1 MPSSLEPGGT
11 EIPQTS
17 VSASRGSTSAEK
29 KAGDRSE
36 NNTTTEPCALPSFGQ
51 RVDTKSGSNT
61 RTDLSASQSAEKTAH
76 EKSDNNTT
84 AEVCAPL
91 IVEKRGTEK
100 SDDNVN
106 STDVS
111 ALLSVVENA
120 NEKSGSK
127 SSATVSESQSVKKN
141 TSDIGAGNTSTQLP
155 APLPLKRK
163 AEESADSK
171 TECDSPPSSQRTNSN
186 PESVSSPSSNTHMN
200 SGTNFDSPSS
210 SAPAA
215 ALAHIAGSQ
224 QILPSKAPLSN
235 GHKGQVHQD
244 HSKGNIGENVGEH
257 AEGLGDDPDS
267 RALHKYV
274 THLFTNFWDD
284 RLERVVHPRKGT
296 KLGLQEA
303 LGVGL
308 VPKNIRVVQFQGEE
322 PVELTEAVAS
332 GQVDRK
338 TGKVVNMNDGAVITV
353 PEAFRQGVFVV
364 DQPSFPSDPQTAGQ
378 SLAVLKKE
386 LGQGLLNKVLSGQAS
401 TAIQVIDRRTGKR
414 YKLHDAV
421 AHSILSV
428 DTAQVKDTVSG
439 KWFSWE
445 DGQRAGVICDPRKL
459 SLHQTLV
466 SPHFHKNL
474 ESFSDPSGESFRPLT
489 LEEMIEQDFVDAT
502 KLEVFNSQSERWMTV
517 EEAIADNVLDPI
529 QNKYFHKKIG
539 KFISFH
545 DAVDSGLI
553 GLQHEVKPTIPS
565 GSSERHVN
573 GTFEYTA
580 DLDEGKELE
589 ELQLPVALFKALST
603 GRVDMESSEVIMSR
617 GRRLSFQS
625 AYERNLLQPEGTFI
639 VDRCTGV
646 VYSFKEAVNCGL
658 VEVKTGSLYDTV
670 TGKKLPLAVAKDQG
684 LIKDTPHPLL
694 PLSVAAEFELFD
706 FEEKKIRHPETKQPL
721 TLTQAIVEGVVD
733 PASQLSAP
741 SGDTMTLQQ
750 VITDGSLNLDTLT
763 LTFPDGRS
771 LSLQQCV
778 GVEGRKPPNTYEFGR
793 KMSLTLDEAIMSG
806 VYDPMSNSV
815 RSKGSFITLAKALKS
830 GVINTDSL
838 VRDPFSGDILSLKEA
853 LDKRIIDQDCGKMID
868 ADGVPIALNFAME
881 KGLILKSKAPL
892 NLSLSEALDEG
903 LFNVISNQF
912 LNPDSN
918 EEIDFGTALDQ
929 GILDTEFIRVRNT
942 LTGEIVSF
950 DTAVSSGLV
959 DLNSGTC
966 INMEDGEEFSI
977 VDGMDKGIIIDTSS
991 QPAVNLEEA
1000 LDDGILDV
1008 DTCTFKDPYG
1018 QFALSLKDAMES
1030 GLLNRFSI
1038 SVRDVKN
1045 KSLLSLDGA
1054 VSRGLVDSTTG
1065 TFRKSEEEELSFK
1078 EALEKGLIFSDIC
1091 VPEKSLLDIVKQGLY
1106 NPKTCKF
1113 TDPSTGKVRSL
1124 KDMVRD
1130 SKVDPQLVLVLD
1142 KASQQ
1147 LLTYQEAMNAK
1158 ILDVKRGMVVDTE
1171 TGELLDLKEA
1181 MGRGLLQENVGN
1193 IAVSLKRAVDTGLLQ
1208 KSHGRI
1214 VDPLSRRQLVV
1225 EDAINIGLIDVSR
1238 LLVKN
1243 QDKDIYQF
1251 MEESTNDGVVFVDD
1265 DSIVYARS
1273 GTAVDVVTAFKQNL
1287 LVEIPQDGFLLGD
1300 ILSSGLYDQTH
1311 KRFKDP
1317 LTSKTLTL
1325 TEAISSGVIN
1335 ADLPQVA
1342 VPGLGKFSLTEAID
1356 KGLIDPHTGD
1366 YIALDKPLSLFDAIL
1381 TGRVSALSGASPAL
1395 KKDSEEQQTTG
1406 VSLKTSFSQ
1415 PERSVTDG
1423 PNRGS
1428 GRIFSTIERNAKT
1441 VKSLKAVDMD
1451 VLPASKPVLPGH
1463 TSVKGHDQETVRS
1476 HIRDRNDEAD
1486 EIVMGDESETD
1497 FTAAKMTDS
1506 SSNSWTGSPQSS
1518 LSEEQMQ
1525 SDVPFSAQPL
1535 LPRMK
1540 CHSAS
1545 NLLDAAAENK
1555 RISRDLELASPSLGE
1570 LHRTSKMHGDKTMVM
1585 SDSLMELHSTHW
1597 NPPTDELSASLDS
1610 LILDAIRKQHIEEK
1624 PIPLFDIIKYGIYEE
1639 RSGMFHDPETDDVVG
1654 LSDAVATGL
1663 LDASCREVINPN
1675 TRQPMSLAEAIQTGV
1690 IDAETCHFVDEST
1703 GTRLSLQQAVDV
1715 GLIFKEKESRQK
1727 AVDIYVEEILPDS
1740 TSTGRKR
1747 LEEAFSTGVLHR
1759 SNSQVIDPDSVN
1771 AITLRRAA
1779 SLGLIDV
1786 KTGEF
1791 RNPQTEEC
1799 MTLAQAVE
1807 KGFILSPKG
1816 LTLYGAVN
1824 QGLYMEGTGLFQHPS
1839 TGDSKT
1845 LQELIQDDVVSTLC
1859 PEVKDLSQDS
1869 IISLGEAIKRGI
1881 IDDQEGVYLC
1891 KDRSVTYDLT
1901 QAVAA
1906 GLIVS
1911 SSARDGLSDT
1921 SLSRS
1926 SLSPSPVPFFIVA
1939 ADTQQKS
1946 AGGDAVVP
1954 FRKSLSDPGHFA
1966 KQSTLSPA
1974 GSYSSPVVSSVSG
1987 ASETQISRGETE
1999 PGQVSANPEEQ
2010 LKNERTWHEQIVQ
2023 TTRGDSKSDLANAIH
2038 HEKVQNIPEG
2048 VFKTSKEQH
2057 VKGPNDSALF
2067 PDETEKD
2074 LAEHADTNQQSTK
2087 NLLPVVDTNNVAAAA
2102 PSSKPGHQLSPSQS
2116 VQNLSPSSKP
2126 GHQLSPSQSV
2136 QNLSPSSKPGHQLSP
2151 SQSVQNLSPA
2161 ANAGKL
2167 SPHQVQR
2174 LPTDVSDSKKPILQD
2189 AETLWGTADAVV
2201 DAAGNSKHWNERT
2214 RKPVQDMSEVQ
2225 GRMTLSDMK
2234 ETDSLLGE
2242 ESYTKTI
2249 ETAPGQ
2255 LGDTQPFSKT
2265 KLETRPGQA
2274 EEKFI
2279 ESQIEDLR
2287 TDSGS
2292 KMTKPVRNDAQA
2304 EVAGKQALTSLTN
2317 DETRSDSDIK
2327 AIQPLSSVTQAG
2339 MSGRQAL
2346 ASPTAADSIKDLQDL
2361 YAPEAHSWNMPTSS
2375 SGKGFSGRVEVEVGR
2390 GGSRQGELDS
2400 HAPSPQRQSL
2410 EAQSDS
2416 DQNRTSNITAPGK
2429 QAAEALTASGHVSL
2443 RGHTWNEL
2451 GTGGAVLESK
2461 MEIGGPT
2468 PGEQGLS
2475 LKAPAIG
2482 QGALQPGMLVTELN
2496 ELPKPTRSRAGG
2508 AVLESKM
2515 EIGGP
2520 TPGEQGLSLK
2530 APAIGQG
2537 ALQPGMLVTELN
2549 ELPKPTRS
2557 RAGVV
2562 ESDEQAR
2569 VTLTQSVL
2577 KPGIESQDSL
2587 IPGIGVTGSKKFTG
2601 ITPTQSGLKPGLESQ
2616 DTLTPGVGVVGS
2628 DSPVGGTPVQPV
2640 RLKPGIESQDTVK
2653 PGVGVTGSGRLA
2665 AVTPPTQAGLKP
2677 GIESQDTLTP
2687 GVGVAVSDSPTGVTP
2702 AQFGLKPGIK
2712 SQDTFT
2718 QGVGVT
2724 DSGKLAGVIPTQYG
2738 LKPGI
2743 ENQDTLTPGVVV
2755 TGSDKLAEVMSPSH
2769 PGLKPPT
2776 RSQETLTTGI
2786 AVAVSNK
2793 PTGVTSTT
2801 PSGLKPPTEIV
2812 ESLKPGMLVS
2822 GSEKPVGLTPVQS
2835 PLKPV
2840 AQSQDTLRS
2849 GTLVIGS
2856 DKPAGLTPPAQSGLK
2871 PPKEAQ
2877 DFVKPEATVSHSNKP
2892 SGAAPPAQ
2900 PGLQPPTESC
2910 DILTPGVSFNGS
2922 GRSPQLTPQTQSTAK
2937 LPAQSK
2943 DIPTPGALVSDSE
2956 LAQQMP
2962 SALKL
2967 SEGQSQDTH
2976 LTGVLV
2982 SSSSSDKKW
2991 DSQPSPRP
2999 KRNQRVRFKD
3009 LGPEDSDETSST
3021 ATTDSTDTLE
3031 GYNDNMASRAALRAS
3046 VQRKGLSLDTLQV
3059 ASQADS
3065 DASTP
3070 EAEAQKLTDMLFK
3083 LNLKTGST
3091 ARERRKVGLHGPG
3104 GI

>member
-17 VSASRGSTSAEK
+17 FSASRGSTSAEK

-61 RTDLSASQSAEKTAH
+61 STDLSASQSAEKTAH

-111 ALLSVVENA
+111 ASLSVEENA

-127 SSATVSESQSVKKN
+127 SSATISESQSVKKN
-141 TSDIGAGNTSTQLP
+141 TSDIGAGNTSTELP
-155 APLPLKRK
+155 AALPLKRK

-171 TECDSPPSSQRTNSN
+171 TECDSLPSSQRTNSN

-210 SAPAA
+210 SVPPA
-215 ALAHIAGSQ
+215 ALAQIAGSQ
-224 QILPSKAPLSN
+224 QILLSKAPLSN

-244 HSKGNIGENVGEH
+244 HSKGNIGENVGEQ
-257 AEGLGDDPDS
+257 AEGLGDDPES

-338 TGKVVNMNDGAVITV
+338 TGRVVNMNDGAVITV

-364 DQPSFPSDPQTAGQ
+364 DLPSFPSDPQTAGQ

-401 TAIQVIDRRTGKR
+401 TAIQVVDRRTGKR

-502 KLEVFNSQSERWMTV
+502 KLEVFDSQSEHWMTV
-517 EEAIADNVLDPI
+517 EEAIADNILDPI

-573 GTFEYTA
+573 GTFEHTA

-603 GRVDMESSEVIMSR
+603 GRVDAESSEVIMSR

-625 AYERNLLQPEGTFI
+625 AYEKNLLQPEGTFI

-721 TLTQAIVEGVVD
+721 TLTQAIVEGVLD

-1130 SKVDPQLVLVLD
+1130 DKVDPQLVLVLD

-1395 KKDSEEQQTTG
+1395 KKDSEEQQTKG

-1423 PNRGS
+1423 PDRGS
-1428 GRIFSTIERNAKT
+1428 GRIFSTIDRNAKT

-1463 TSVKGHDQETVRS
+1463 TSVKGHDQEAVRS

-1486 EIVMGDESETD
+1486 EIMMEDESETD
-1497 FTAAKMTDS
+1497 FTANKMTDS

-1740 TSTGRKR
+1740 TSTGRKK

-1891 KDRSVTYDLT
+1891 RDRSVRYDLT

-1926 SLSPSPVPFFIVA
+1926 SLSPSPVPFFVVA

-1946 AGGDAVVP
+1946 AGGDTVVP

-2010 LKNERTWHEQIVQ
+2010 LKNERTWHKQIIQ
-2023 TTRGDSKSDLANAIH
+2023 TTREDSKSDLANAIH
-2038 HEKVQNIPEG
+2038 HEKVQNISEG

-2074 LAEHADTNQQSTK
+2074 LAEHADTNKQSTR

-2102 PSSKPGHQLSPSQS
+2102 PSSKAGHQQQTQAS
-2116 VQNLSPSSKP
+2116 
-2126 GHQLSPSQSV
+2126 
-2136 QNLSPSSKPGHQLSP
+2136 
-2151 SQSVQNLSPA
+2151 LSPA

-2167 SPHQVQR
+2167 SPHQVQK

-2189 AETLWGTADAVV
+2189 TETLWGTADAVV

-2234 ETDSLLGE
+2234 GTDSLLGE
-2242 ESYTKTI
+2242 KTYTKTI
-2249 ETAPGQ
+2249 ETAPGR
-2255 LGDTQPFSKT
+2255 LGDTQPSSKT
-2265 KLETRPGQA
+2265 KLETRSGQA

-2279 ESQIEDLR
+2279 ESQTEDLR
-2287 TDSGS
+2287 TDSDS

-2327 AIQPLSSVTQAG
+2327 AIQPVSSVTQAG

-2346 ASPTAADSIKDLQDL
+2346 ASPTAAHSIKDLQDL
-2361 YAPEAHSWNMPTSS
+2361 YAPEVHSWNMPTSS

-2400 HAPSPQRQSL
+2400 HGPSPQRQSL

-2416 DQNRTSNITAPGK
+2416 DQNRTSNITASGK

-2468 PGEQGLS
+2468 PRERGLS

-2482 QGALQPGMLVTELN
+2482 QGALQPGMLLTESD
-2496 ELPKPTRSRAGG
+2496 ELS
-2508 AVLESKM
+2508 
-2515 EIGGP
+2515 
-2520 TPGEQGLSLK
+2520 
-2530 APAIGQG
+2530 
-2537 ALQPGMLVTELN
+2537 
-2549 ELPKPTRS
+2549 KPTRS

-2569 VTLTQSVL
+2569 VTL

-2587 IPGIGVTGSKKFTG
+2587 TPGIAVIGSKKFTG
-2601 ITPTQSGLKPGLESQ
+2601 VTPTQSGLKPGLESQ

-2628 DSPVGGTPVQPV
+2628 DSPVGGTPVRPV

-2653 PGVGVTGSGRLA
+2653 PDVGVTGSGKLA

-2687 GVGVAVSDSPTGVTP
+2687 GVGVAVSESPTGVTP

-2738 LKPGI
+2738 PKPGI
-2743 ENQDTLTPGVVV
+2743 ENQDTLTPGVAV
-2755 TGSDKLAEVMSPSH
+2755 TGSDKLAEVMPPSH

-2793 PTGVTSTT
+2793 LKGVTSTT

-2840 AQSQDTLRS
+2840 TQSQDTLRS

-2856 DKPAGLTPPAQSGLK
+2856 DKPAGLTPPAHSELK

-2877 DFVKPEATVSHSNKP
+2877 DSVKPEATVTHSNKP
-2892 SGAAPPAQ
+2892 SGVAPPAQ

-2910 DILTPGVSFNGS
+2910 DILTPGVSFSGS

-2991 DSQPSPRP
+2991 DAQPSPRP

-3031 GYNDNMASRAALRAS
+3031 GYSDNMAGRAALRAS

>member
-1 MPSSLEPGGT
+1 M
-11 EIPQTS
+11 
-17 VSASRGSTSAEK
+17 
-29 KAGDRSE
+29 
-36 NNTTTEPCALPSFGQ
+36 
-51 RVDTKSGSNT
+51 
-61 RTDLSASQSAEKTAH
+61 
-76 EKSDNNTT
+76 
-84 AEVCAPL
+84 
-91 IVEKRGTEK
+91 
-100 SDDNVN
+100 
-106 STDVS
+106 
-111 ALLSVVENA
+111 
-120 NEKSGSK
+120 
-127 SSATVSESQSVKKN
+127 
-141 TSDIGAGNTSTQLP
+141 
-155 APLPLKRK
+155 
-163 AEESADSK
+163 
-171 TECDSPPSSQRTNSN
+171 
-186 PESVSSPSSNTHMN
+186 
-200 SGTNFDSPSS
+200 
-210 SAPAA
+210 
-215 ALAHIAGSQ
+215 
-224 QILPSKAPLSN
+224 
-235 GHKGQVHQD
+235 
-244 HSKGNIGENVGEH
+244 
-257 AEGLGDDPDS
+257 
-267 RALHKYV
+267 
-274 THLFTNFWDD
+274 FTNFWDD

-338 TGKVVNMNDGAVITV
+338 TGRVVNMNDGAVITV
-353 PEAFRQGVFVV
+353 PEAFKQGVFVV
-364 DQPSFPSDPQTAGQ
+364 DLPSFPSDPQTASQ

-386 LGQGLLNKVLSGQAS
+386 LGPGLLNKVLSGQAS
-401 TAIQVIDRRTGKR
+401 TAIQVVDRRTGKR

-502 KLEVFNSQSERWMTV
+502 KLEVFDSQSERWMTV

-553 GLQHEVKPTIPS
+553 GLQHEVEPTIPS

-573 GTFEYTA
+573 GTFEHTA
-580 DLDEGKELE
+580 NLDEGKELE

-603 GRVDMESSEVIMSR
+603 GRVDTESSEVIMSR

-625 AYERNLLQPEGTFI
+625 AYEKNLLQPEGTFI

-721 TLTQAIVEGVVD
+721 TLTQAIAEGVVD

-959 DLNSGTC
+959 DMNSGTC

-1000 LDDGILDV
+1000 LDDGILDI

-1130 SKVDPQLVLVLD
+1130 DKVDPQLVLVLD

-1171 TGELLDLKEA
+1171 TGELMDLKEA

-1193 IAVSLKRAVDTGLLQ
+1193 IAVSLKQAVDTGLLQ

-1300 ILSSGLYDQTH
+1300 ILSSGLYDQTN

-1395 KKDSEEQQTTG
+1395 KKDSKEQQTTG

-1423 PNRGS
+1423 PVRES

-1463 TSVKGHDQETVRS
+1463 TSIKGPDQETVRS

-1486 EIVMGDESETD
+1486 EIMMGDESETD
-1497 FTAAKMTDS
+1497 FTANKMTDS

-1585 SDSLMELHSTHW
+1585 SDSLMELHSAHW

-1654 LSDAVATGL
+1654 LSDAVASGL

-1690 IDAETCHFVDEST
+1690 IDSETCHFVDEST
-1703 GTRLSLQQAVDV
+1703 GTHLSLQQAVDV

-1727 AVDIYVEEILPDS
+1727 VVDIYVEEILPDS

-1891 KDRSVTYDLT
+1891 RDRSVRYDLT

-1939 ADTQQKS
+1939 ADMQQKS
-1946 AGGDAVVP
+1946 AGGDTVVP

-1974 GSYSSPVVSSVSG
+1974 GSYSSQVVSSVSG

-1999 PGQVSANPEEQ
+1999 PGQVSAKPEEQ
-2010 LKNERTWHEQIVQ
+2010 LENERTWHEQIVQ
-2023 TTRGDSKSDLANAIH
+2023 TTREDSKSDLANAVH
-2038 HEKVQNIPEG
+2038 HEKVQNISEG

-2057 VKGPNDSALF
+2057 VKGPNDLALF
-2067 PDETEKD
+2067 SDETEKD
-2074 LAEHADTNQQSTK
+2074 LAEQSDTNKQSTK
-2087 NLLPVVDTNNVAAAA
+2087 NLLPVVGTNNVAAAAAA

-2116 VQNLSPSSKP
+2116 VQNLSP
-2126 GHQLSPSQSV
+2126 
-2136 QNLSPSSKPGHQLSP
+2136 
-2151 SQSVQNLSPA
+2151 A
-2161 ANAGKL
+2161 ANTGKL
-2167 SPHQVQR
+2167 SPHQVQK

-2189 AETLWGTADAVV
+2189 AETLRGTADATV
-2201 DAAGNSKHWNERT
+2201 DAAGNSKHWTELI
-2214 RKPVQDMSEVQ
+2214 RKPVQDMSQVQ

-2234 ETDSLLGE
+2234 ETDSLLGG
-2242 ESYTKTI
+2242 ESYTKPI
-2249 ETAPGQ
+2249 ETASGQ
-2255 LGDTQPFSKT
+2255 LGDTQPFSNT

-2274 EEKFI
+2274 AEKFI

-2287 TDSGS
+2287 TDSDS
-2292 KMTKPVRNDAQA
+2292 KVTKPVRNDAQA
-2304 EVAGKQALTSLTN
+2304 EVAGRQASTSLTS

-2327 AIQPLSSVTQAG
+2327 AIQPVRSVTRAG
-2339 MSGRQAL
+2339 MAGRQAL
-2346 ASPTAADSIKDLQDL
+2346 TSPAAAHSIKDLQDL
-2361 YAPEAHSWNMPTSS
+2361 SAPEAHSWNIPTSA
-2375 SGKGFSGRVEVEVGR
+2375 SGKGFSGRVGR

-2400 HAPSPQRQSL
+2400 HGPSPQRQSL

-2443 RGHTWNEL
+2443 RGCTWNEL

-2461 MEIGGPT
+2461 MEIGDPS
-2468 PGEQGLS
+2468 PGEQGLL

-2482 QGALQPGMLVTELN
+2482 QGALQPGMLV
-2496 ELPKPTRSRAGG
+2496 A
-2508 AVLESKM
+2508 ESD
-2515 EIGGP
+2515 
-2520 TPGEQGLSLK
+2520 
-2530 APAIGQG
+2530 
-2537 ALQPGMLVTELN
+2537 

-2569 VTLTQSVL
+2569 VTPTQSVL

-2587 IPGIGVTGSKKFTG
+2587 TPGIGVIGSKKFTG
-2601 ITPTQSGLKPGLESQ
+2601 VTPTQSGLKPGLESQ

-2628 DSPVGGTPVQPV
+2628 DSPVGGTSVQPV

-2665 AVTPPTQAGLKP
+2665 AVTSPTQAGLKP
-2677 GIESQDTLTP
+2677 GIESQDILTP
-2687 GVGVAVSDSPTGVTP
+2687 GVGVTVSDSPTGVTP

-2718 QGVGVT
+2718 QGVGVS

-2743 ENQDTLTPGVVV
+2743 ENQDILTPGVVV
-2755 TGSDKLAEVMSPSH
+2755 AGSDNLAEVMPPSH

-2776 RSQETLTTGI
+2776 RSQEMLTTGI

-2793 PTGVTSTT
+2793 PTGVTSAT

-2840 AQSQDTLRS
+2840 TQSQDTLKS

-2856 DKPAGLTPPAQSGLK
+2856 DKPAGLIPPAQSGLK

-2877 DFVKPEATVSHSNKP
+2877 DFVKPEATVTHSNKP
-2892 SGAAPPAQ
+2892 AGVAPPVQ

-2910 DILTPGVSFNGS
+2910 VILTPGVSFSGS

-2976 LTGVLV
+2976 LTGVLM

-2991 DSQPSPRP
+2991 DAQPSPRP

-3021 ATTDSTDTLE
+3021 ATTDSADTLE